1 MSDLDELLACG
12 HRKVDAL
19 DSYGECVF
27 CKFKARAADYDRLPL
42 DVIGCHDRIE
52 ELEAQ
57 LEEANTA
64 LLLCQG
70 ELELARKGREPP
82 KA

>member
-19 DSYGECVF
+19 DSYGECIF

-52 ELEAQ
+52 ELER
-57 LEEANTA
+57 
-64 LLLCQG
+64 
-70 ELELARKGREPP
+70 ELAKARKHVSELCKWLNAQGTPP
-82 KA
+82 E